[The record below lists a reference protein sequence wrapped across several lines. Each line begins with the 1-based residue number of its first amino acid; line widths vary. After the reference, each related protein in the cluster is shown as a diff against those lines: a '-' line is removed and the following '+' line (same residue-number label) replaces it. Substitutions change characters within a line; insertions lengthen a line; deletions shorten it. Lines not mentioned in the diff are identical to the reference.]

1 MMFTAVCM
9 DAIVWTWLR
18 QLIILNH

>member
-1 MMFTAVCM
+1 MFTAVCM